1 MDENKFACAVFIDFQ
16 KAFDTVNHKI
26 LLQKL
31 NYFGITGKIK
41 EWLSS
46 YLSNRKHFVSILGF
60 ESQPQEIEHGVPQG
74 SVLGPLLFLL
84 YINDLHRAIK
94 FSKTYY
100 FADDTNLLNINSS
113 IFSIKSQL
121 NRDLK
126 SMNLW
131 LLANKISLN
140 ATKTE
145 LIFFRKPS
153 QKRPL
158 IKIKVNGVRIAPVKS
173 LKYLGVFLDEFLT
186 GNSHCTLLITKLSRA
201 IGMIAKIRHFLHDN
215 QKQLLSL
222 YHSIFSSHM
231 IYGCQTWGLNDT
243 PLVRKI

>member
-1 MDENKFACAVFIDFQ
+1 
-16 KAFDTVNHKI
+16 
-26 LLQKL
+26 
-31 NYFGITGKIK
+31 
-41 EWLSS
+41 
-46 YLSNRKHFVSILGF
+46 
-60 ESQPQEIEHGVPQG
+60 
-74 SVLGPLLFLL
+74 
-84 YINDLHRAIK
+84 
-94 FSKTYY
+94 
-100 FADDTNLLNINSS
+100 
-113 IFSIKSQL
+113 
-121 NRDLK
+121 
-126 SMNLW
+126 MNLW

-243 PLVRKI
+243 PLVRKIQTLQNRALRLVTFADQTNSTFNHHNDIYKKLRLLKFRDFVDLRNLVFVHDYFNNALPESFTEYFTLSSNTHSHNTRTSIRGTIHVHRTNSVKFGSNSLSWEVSALGF